1 MRMEWGRLRI
11 PSRESLVDAHR
22 CVERL
27 GDDSDRHILSRIHIS
42 IVARIH
48 ILNTLSF
55 PSFNFSKQ
63 MPYSI

>member
-1 MRMEWGRLRI
+1 MPTDVSNGSEMTQIDSLI
-11 PSRESLVDAHR
+11 LSPSLVY
-22 CVERL
+22 
-27 GDDSDRHILSRIHIS
+27 IS